1 MAAGLQIILAIVMF
15 LTTAIAGFLPIK
27 LLSYLDKKQ
36 RDNKKHGTWLSLLS
50 CFSGGVFLGTCF
62 LDIIPHINEN
72 YEDFKLESNATI
84 EFPLPQFC
92 TCIGF
97 FLVYLIEEICMK
109 VFSMKHDHHHSSSV
123 VKVEKAP
130 PPPPGPPTHKE
141 NLNLRSCEALLKDN
155 CELPRNGC
163 QTHRFSLVMEET
175 ANYAVAD
182 PHEGSLL
189 KSITFA
195 VAMSFHSILEGFA
208 LGVQSTTARIVT
220 LFVSLILHKGVEA
233 FSVGL
238 QISKGNSDKLKAVV
252 ATILVYALMTPLG
265 SGLGTLL
272 QLSNISKLWK
282 DGAVLIL
289 ESLAAGTFIY
299 VTFLEVLA
307 QEKDKGHNSLKQ
319 LLAIFIGFGVVAGL
333 QLAFGDHDG
342 GHEGP
347 HLHTIPLTSTPL
359 PLH

>member
-1 MAAGLQIILAIVMF
+1 MSSAALQVTLAIVMF
-15 LTTAIAGFLPIK
+15 LTTAVAGFIPLK
-27 LLSYLDKKQ
+27 LLRILDKKHG
-36 RDNKKHGTWLSLLS
+36 DNKKHGKWLSLLS
-50 CFSGGVFLGTCF
+50 CFSGGVFMGTCF

-72 YEDFKLESNATI
+72 YEDFKLLSGTDFQ
-84 EFPLPQFC
+84 FPLPQFC

-109 VFSMKHDHHHSSSV
+109 VFSMKHDHNHDQI
-123 VKVEKAP
+123 EKAAP
-130 PPPPGPPTHKE
+130 PALSQKDT
-141 NLNLRSCEALLKDN
+141 LNLRNTQALLGIKDN
-155 CELPRNGC
+155 EDLRNTM
-163 QTHRFSLVMEET
+163 QTHSLVMEET
-175 ANYAVAD
+175 ANYAVAESS
-182 PHEGSLL
+182 EGSLL
-189 KSITFA
+189 KSLTFA

-208 LGVQSTTARIVT
+208 LGVQNTTARIVT

-238 QISKGNSDKLKAVV
+238 QISKGNSNKIKAVV

-272 QLSNISKLWK
+272 QLSNISPLHK

-307 QEKDKGHNSLKQ
+307 QEKDNEHNSLKQ
-319 LLAIFIGFGVVAGL
+319 LLAIFIGFAVIAAL
-333 QLAFGDHDG
+333 QIAFGDHGHDG
-342 GHEGP
+342 GHVHTLPPEFSTTLLP
-347 HLHTIPLTSTPL
+347 H
-359 PLH
+359 